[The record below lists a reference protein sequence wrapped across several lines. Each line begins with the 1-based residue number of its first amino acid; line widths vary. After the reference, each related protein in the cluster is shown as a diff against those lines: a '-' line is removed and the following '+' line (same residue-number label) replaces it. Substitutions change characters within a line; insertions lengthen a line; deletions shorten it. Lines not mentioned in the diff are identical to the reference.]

1 MVMMIV
7 LNAREE
13 NEVTIKEPVHLEA
26 MAVYWKN
33 ETIFL
38 YNIDHKILKLRFH
51 INDPNFYIIRMVL
64 VG

>member
-26 MAVYWKN
+26 MTVY
-33 ETIFL
+33 
-38 YNIDHKILKLRFH
+38 
-51 INDPNFYIIRMVL
+51 
-64 VG
+64 

>member
-26 MAVYWKN
+26 MTVYWKS
-33 ETIFL
+33 ETIF
-38 YNIDHKILKLRFH
+38 
-51 INDPNFYIIRMVL
+51 YIQEII
-64 VG
+64 GFWNWDCI